1 MKGIKGFVDV
11 SSLIKTWLSEI
22 TKLDDEIIQAE
33 QVIKKKEEE
42 INEARQKK
50 VVLQEEVKFGK
61 RLLGEKT
68 PENSKAVPLARIRTR
83 GSLNLPQAI
92 IQIVAS
98 QPEKFF
104 TSLEIWDKLIERGFK
119 SKSKQFKVLVQ
130 ITLNKMAKAG
140 RIHFMKDGRFVTYS
154 SFEGKKKE
162 ELSLIK

>member
-33 QVIKKKEEE
+33 QVIKKKQEE

-50 VVLQEEVKFGK
+50 IVLQEEVKFGK
-61 RLLGEKT
+61 RLLGENI
-68 PENSKAVPLARIRTR
+68 PENSKAVPLAGTW

-92 IQIVAS
+92 IQIVDS

-104 TSLEIWDKLIERGFK
+104 TSLEIWGKLLERGFK

-130 ITLNKMAKAG
+130 ITLNKMAKTE
-140 RIHFMKDGRFVTYS
+140 RIHFIKDGRFVTYS